1 MDKTVN
7 IISLGCAK
15 NLVDSE
21 ILLGGL
27 NKSEINITENPED
40 ADTIIVNTCG
50 FLDIAR
56 EESVDTILQ
65 AAQLKETGK
74 PSELVVMGCLSERF
88 PDELKNEVPEI
99 DRIFG
104 SNDHRQ
110 IISFL
115 TGKDYAKDDPLF
127 FRSLMTPNHYAY
139 IKIAEGCDNGCSF
152 CSIPIMRGLQKSR
165 TISSIMEEAI
175 RLSNNGT
182 KELLVIAQ
190 DSTSYGWDLDKKVY
204 LSDLLKELN
213 KNLEKRATSILIP
226 CLYEEFERAA
236 LKDIREVLRSLTGL
250 NELVIALSAKTL
262 EQVKAAKSFFDSM
275 PFPVHVQWTNSPSV
289 IELLKNQETNGLEL
303 LGTPGKGWAVWQ
315 GIGVATR
322 KSEVVALFDADI
334 RTFSPLY
341 PSRMIL
347 PLLDESYGISYVKA
361 FYSRLSL
368 ETNQLQGRATRLF
381 VGPLLASLE
390 QLVGKGPFLQ
400 YLQSFRYPLAGEFAF
415 TKDLA
420 MNLRIPCDWGLEIG
434 LLSEVYRN
442 VRTSKIAQVD
452 LGLFDHKHKNI
463 GDSSKEGLQ
472 KMCTEILSSV
482 LRGLM
487 EHQAETLTS
496 TQLATLEVLYKRV
509 GEDRVKQFGLDSA
522 VNQLP
527 YDRHEEELSVQK
539 FAKLLRPATQDY
551 LASPTTQQLP
561 SWSRVLSCENKLQED
576 LAIAGSKD
584 IKAVKQLVS

>member
-1 MDKTVN
+1 MVHSIHPRTIQEVKEKADIVDVISEHIVLKKKGKEFVGICPFHDDTKPSMTVSPSKQFYYCFSCGAGGNSIKFLMEFTRANFSDVVLSLAKKNN
-7 IISLGCAK
+7 INVENLEGPQVEAYKKQLSRKEELYKILRVTKNWFKSQLNNSLGVEAMK
-15 NLVDSE
+15 YLTSKRKLSNKIINDFELGFAPNSWNDLFNYLSKVEKFQLNL
-21 ILLGGL
+21 ILASGLAISKDNSDKIYDRFRNRLIVPIHDMQGRVVAFGG
-27 NKSEINITENPED
+27 
-40 ADTIIVNTCG
+40 
-50 FLDIAR
+50 
-56 EESVDTILQ
+56 
-65 AAQLKETGK
+65 
-74 PSELVVMGCLSERF
+74 
-88 PDELKNEVPEI
+88 
-99 DRIFG
+99 
-104 SNDHRQ
+104 
-110 IISFL
+110 
-115 TGKDYAKDDPLF
+115 
-127 FRSLMTPNHYAY
+127 RSLDGQEP
-139 IKIAEGCDNGCSF
+139 K
-152 CSIPIMRGLQKSR
+152 
-165 TISSIMEEAI
+165 
-175 RLSNNGT
+175 
-182 KELLVIAQ
+182 
-190 DSTSYGWDLDKKVY
+190 Y
-204 LSDLLKELN
+204 L
-213 KNLEKRATSILIP
+213 
-226 CLYEEFERAA
+226 
-236 LKDIREVLRSLTGL
+236 
-250 NELVIALSAKTL
+250 
-262 EQVKAAKSFFDSM
+262 
-275 PFPVHVQWTNSPSV
+275 NSP
-289 IELLKNQETNGLEL
+289 E
-303 LGTPGKGWAVWQ
+303 
-315 GIGVATR
+315 
-322 KSEVVALFDADI
+322 SEVVALFDADI

-347 PLLDESYGISYVKA
+347 PLLDESFGISYVKA

-539 FAKLLRPATQDY
+539 FAKLLRPATEDY
-551 LASPTTQQLP
+551 LACPTTQQLP
-561 SWSRVLSCENKLQED
+561 SWSRVLSCEDKLQED

-584 IKAVKQLVS
+584 IKASEKELIKNF